1 MKKIIRKSKLGWVL
15 TDETI
20 TVFDRLQATVYYS
33 YDLTNKHP
41 FEVMK
46 KKILNSKPEEY
57 DSWVDVIDLAVKQ
70 GINGYGTRIPRF
82 EES

>member
-20 TVFDRLQATVYYS
+20 TVFDRLQATIYYS

-57 DSWVDVIDLAVKQ
+57 NSWVDVIDLAVKQ